1 MDLTQ
6 CLLAEDELSHTR
18 STMQNFA
25 AGKQPVV
32 FSSYDVYDPRWP
44 AWHDKP
50 KAAMLAHAAW
60 W

>member
-6 CLLAEDELSHTR
+6 CLLAENELSHTR
-18 STMQNFA
+18 SAMQNFTA
-25 AGKQPVV
+25 EKQPVV
-32 FSSYDVYDPRWP
+32 FSSYDIYDPQRP

-50 KAAMLAHAAW
+50 KAAIVAHTAW